1 MPKGSG
7 TQFFKQLNGMMEYWN
22 VGKMGRRIKKNLAL
36 LKPNIP
42 LFHLSNIPLIGFLC
56 PPNL

>member
-1 MPKGSG
+1 
-7 TQFFKQLNGMMEYWN
+7 MEGWN
-22 VGKMGRRIKKNLAL
+22 IGKMGRRIKKNLAL